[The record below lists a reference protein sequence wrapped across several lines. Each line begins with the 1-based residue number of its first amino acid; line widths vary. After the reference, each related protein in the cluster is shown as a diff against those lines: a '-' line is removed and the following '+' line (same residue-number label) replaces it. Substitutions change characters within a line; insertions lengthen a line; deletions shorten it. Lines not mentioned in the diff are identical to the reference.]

1 MLEVKKMRSRDIKNG
16 DTFAMQI
23 ENYDEEF
30 NGRYLIFTSI
40 KTKDWGTLS
49 ETPTFHVKITN
60 DNIIPKIK
68 EEINKLEYVKV
79 DMTVIESAH
88 QSELIINKTLY
99 PDEFGYLYTYQ
110 IQIFID
116 GRKKLPEYFKY
127 IGNYIFEQPKE
138 ELFPFSEFC
147 IVERSWE
154 QLQDYILMNYKRYN
168 QKDPI
173 VYNAEY
179 AKIVHDDGQWLNDM
193 SDEVDRQIAEGTLK
207 LIPIKRGTKNNS
219 LTYVGG
225 DKNHP
230 DYVDLSEYHDLDK
243 N

>member
-60 DNIIPKIK
+60 DNIIPKTK

-110 IQIFID
+110 IRIFID
-116 GRKKLPEYFKY
+116 GKKNCLNTLSILETIFLNNQKKNYFLLVNF
-127 IGNYIFEQPKE
+127 G
-138 ELFPFSEFC
+138 LS
-147 IVERSWE
+147 
-154 QLQDYILMNYKRYN
+154 QDHGSNYK
-168 QKDPI
+168 I
-173 VYNAEY
+173 
-179 AKIVHDDGQWLNDM
+179 IF
-193 SDEVDRQIAEGTLK
+193 
-207 LIPIKRGTKNNS
+207 
-219 LTYVGG
+219 
-225 DKNHP
+225 
-230 DYVDLSEYHDLDK
+230 
-243 N
+243 

>member
-1 MLEVKKMRSRDIKNG
+1 MK
-16 DTFAMQI
+16 
-23 ENYDEEF
+23 
-30 NGRYLIFTSI
+30 
-40 KTKDWGTLS
+40 
-49 ETPTFHVKITN
+49 
-60 DNIIPKIK
+60 
-68 EEINKLEYVKV
+68 YVKV

-99 PDEFGYLYTYQ
+99 PDKFGYLYTYQ
-110 IQIFID
+110 IRIFID

-138 ELFPFSEFC
+138 ELFPFSEFW
-147 IVERSWE
+147 IVTRSWE

-168 QKDPI
+168 QKNPVI
-173 VYNAEY
+173 YNAEY
-179 AKIVHDDGQWLNDM
+179 AKILHDDGQWLNDM

-207 LIPIKRGTKNNS
+207 LIPLKRGTKNNS